1 MEVMRTIP
9 KTFLLEM
16 LECGTD
22 SGADATLVF
31 ATQFSFTD
39 TKTIKVQI
47 NNLFLEAF
55 NKLKIM
61 FCIVYNYFI

>member
-1 MEVMRTIP
+1 MEVMRSIP

-16 LECGTD
+16 LEYGTD
-22 SGADATLVF
+22 YEAAATLVF

-47 NNLFLEAF
+47 KNLFLEAF
-55 NKLKIM
+55 NKLKTM